1 MPITQFRQGPGSL
14 SAFTRAFIGDAGIAS
29 PQVFNSKQQMST
41 SEDRLHAAI
50 NRILRTWSLI
60 KMVPEHRLS
69 TLRPSLMETLSE
81 QPHLTEDELVVL
93 GLKSLH
99 QAGRGAS

>member
-1 MPITQFRQGPGSL
+1 
-14 SAFTRAFIGDAGIAS
+14 
-29 PQVFNSKQQMST
+29 MST

-69 TLRPSLMETLSE
+69 VLRPSLLEALSE
-81 QPHLTEDELVVL
+81 QGHLTEDELVVL
-93 GLKSLH
+93 GLKHLY
-99 QAGRGAS
+99 QAGHGTP